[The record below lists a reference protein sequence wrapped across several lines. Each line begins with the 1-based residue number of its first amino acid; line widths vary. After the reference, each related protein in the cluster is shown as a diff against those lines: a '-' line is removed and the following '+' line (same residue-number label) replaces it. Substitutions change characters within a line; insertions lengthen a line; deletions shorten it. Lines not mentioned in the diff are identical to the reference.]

1 MIAALTSVLPN
12 ILGIIDKTLP
22 DKAQAA
28 LAKQKIELELVT
40 AANEV
45 NKAQAEI
52 NKTEAAH
59 RSIWVSGWRPAI
71 GWTCSLGVFWA
82 FLGNPLATW
91 IAVVMG
97 VPHFLLPEIPMDM
110 LFELVMAMLGLAG
123 LRSFDKM
130 RGTTK

>member
-1 MIAALTSVLPN
+1 MIAAITAVLPN

-28 LAKQKIELELVT
+28 LAKQQIELELVT

-45 NKAQAEI
+45 NKMQAET
-52 NKTEAAH
+52 NKIEAAH

-71 GWTCSLGVFWA
+71 GWSCSLGVFWA
-82 FLGNPLATW
+82 FIGQPIAQWGAT
-91 IAVVMG
+91 MYG
-97 VPHFLLPEIPMDM
+97 VPLILLPEIPMDM
-110 LFELVMAMLGLAG
+110 LFELVLAMLGLAG

-130 RGTTK
+130 KGTTK